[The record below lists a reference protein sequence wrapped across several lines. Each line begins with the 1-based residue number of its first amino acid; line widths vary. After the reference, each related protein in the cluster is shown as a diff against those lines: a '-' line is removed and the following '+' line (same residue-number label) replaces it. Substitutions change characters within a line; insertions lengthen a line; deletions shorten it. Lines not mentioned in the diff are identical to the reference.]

1 MSEIANNP
9 DTENRWPALRLP
21 NLSVHTASI
30 LKEIEA
36 LKTKIMTY
44 LPRLFFAVYY
54 RSFRFARRFFDCRS
68 LS

>member
-1 MSEIANNP
+1 MASA
-9 DTENRWPALRLP
+9 TPAKLERAY
-21 NLSVHTASI
+21 SVSAI

-54 RSFRFARRFFDCRS
+54 RSFRFARRFLDCRS